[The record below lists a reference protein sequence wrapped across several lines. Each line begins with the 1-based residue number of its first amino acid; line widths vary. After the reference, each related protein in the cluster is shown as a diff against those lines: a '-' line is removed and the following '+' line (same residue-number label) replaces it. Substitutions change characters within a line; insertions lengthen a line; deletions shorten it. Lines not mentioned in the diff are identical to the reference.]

1 MPRKKTAVFV
11 TVITALLVVMV
22 LSVAMSVHHYEKT
35 VLITLDAAGEQA
47 AENETGLAEI
57 RRQLEADKADASTGT
72 MFWNGSVCVTKYRAW
87 GGRTTTYYVCP
98 YLSAVSTE
106 TIGDTP
112 KEWTVSLS
120 FAMCATQGEE
130 LVNFNKKFAVRDIE
144 LNCRAGKDAAILS
157 AAYNDMDMTDIN
169 GDLLSYTFRDKEELT
184 TDTSV
189 YAKLMMVSK
198 KSLNQIEAEAK
209 EGTDEKD
216 SVMVNWAFRLK
227 KSRFTGSDR
236 GMRYSIYKIEEENE
250 TFLEAA
256 ACPGP
261 FSVDFT
267 KPELFTKKRFS
278 FDDEGRAAAVDWLNE
293 LYEEKREFFEDVYI
307 HPDKYY
313 KEHHKTDE

>member
-1 MPRKKTAVFV
+1 
-11 TVITALLVVMV
+11 
-22 LSVAMSVHHYEKT
+22 
-35 VLITLDAAGEQA
+35 
-47 AENETGLAEI
+47 
-57 RRQLEADKADASTGT
+57 

-216 SVMVNWAFRLK
+216 SVMVNWAFRL
-227 KSRFTGSDR
+227 
-236 GMRYSIYKIEEENE
+236 EEDGRLVNNFDGVQVEIPYTMEE
-250 TFLEAA
+250 TN
-256 ACPGP
+256 
-261 FSVDFT
+261 D
-267 KPELFTKKRFS
+267 
-278 FDDEGRAAAVDWLNE
+278 
-293 LYEEKREFFEDVYI
+293 
-307 HPDKYY
+307 
-313 KEHHKTDE
+313 